1 VIGTKSYRLRPFL
14 HAASRIHVTEVSTTG
29 LSEGRTMACHDAAAF
44 GIFANVANAEAAI
57 DRLTMAGFPS
67 KALSVL
73 LSDKDEA
80 RALATTNTPADPEGA
95 TAGVGVGGV
104 VGGALGLLAGIGVLA
119 LPGVGPFIVA
129 GPIMATLAGLG
140 VGGAVGG
147 FVGALVGMGIPEFEA
162 KLYDGR
168 VKDGGVLLAVHC
180 ESSERISR
188 AKDVL
193 KAEGAED
200 IATCLEESLNS
211 CSDKF

>member
-1 VIGTKSYRLRPFL
+1 
-14 HAASRIHVTEVSTTG
+14 
-29 LSEGRTMACHDAAAF
+29 MACHDAAAF

-57 DRLTMAGFPS
+57 DGLTMAGFS
-67 KALSVL
+67 SQALSVL

-80 RALATTNTPADPEGA
+80 RVLATANATTDSAGPAAGA
-95 TAGVGVGGV
+95 GVGGV

-119 LPGVGPFIVA
+119 TPGVGPFIA
-129 GPIMATLAGLG
+129 GGPIMASLAGLG
-140 VGGAVGG
+140 VGAVGG

-168 VKDGGVLLAVHC
+168 VKDGGVLMAVHC

-200 IATCLEESLNS
+200 IATCLEESLSS
-211 CSDKF
+211 CSENKL